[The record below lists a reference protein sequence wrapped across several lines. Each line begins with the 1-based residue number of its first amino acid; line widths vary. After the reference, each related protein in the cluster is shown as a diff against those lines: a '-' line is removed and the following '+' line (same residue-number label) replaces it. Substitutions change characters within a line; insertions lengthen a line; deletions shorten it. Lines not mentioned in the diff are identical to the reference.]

1 MTPVSDDILPA
12 EIRLA
17 LAHTPRD
24 YREALTIFF
33 DFDLRL
39 GRILS
44 GTTEPMLGQMRLAWW
59 RETLMRP
66 AKERPTGDIVLDAIG
81 KHWVGRETALIALVD
96 CWEELLAEPPLGKE
110 HARRFAQGRSRAML
124 AAFDHQGRVEDASF
138 AAVPAELWAIADLAN
153 SVSEPE
159 EREMLVTAGLSSAHR
174 VQRLSAP
181 YKGVALLGALALR
194 SLEKGGRP
202 LMEGRGA
209 SITALRAAIFGR

>member
-1 MTPVSDDILPA
+1 MTPISDDILPA

-17 LAHTPRD
+17 LAHTPRA

-66 AKERPTGDIVLDAIG
+66 VEERPNGDVVLDAIG

-96 CWEELLAEPPLGKE
+96 CWEELLAEPPLGE
-110 HARRFAQGRSRAML
+110 DHARRFAQGRSRAMA
-124 AAFDHQGRVEDASF
+124 AAFGHQGGVRGASGV
-138 AAVPAELWAIADLAN
+138 AVSAELWAIADLAT
-153 SVSEPE
+153 SVSGPD
-159 EREMLVTAGLSSAHR
+159 EREMLVTVGLSGADR
-174 VQRLSAP
+174 AEKLSAP
-181 YKGVALLGALALR
+181 YKGVAILGALALR

-209 SITALRAAIFGR
+209 SVTALRAAIFGR

>member
-1 MTPVSDDILPA
+1 MTPVSDTILPA
-12 EIRLA
+12 EIQLA
-17 LAHTPRD
+17 LAHTPQD
-24 YREALTIFF
+24 YRDALTVFF
-33 DFDLRL
+33 DLDLRL

-66 AKERPTGDIVLDAIG
+66 AHERPTGDIVLDAIG

-110 HARRFAQGRSRAML
+110 HAQRFAQGRSRAML
-124 AAFDHQGRVEDASF
+124 AAFDHQQGASDASGVS
-138 AAVPAELWAIADLAN
+138 ASAELWAIADLAN
-153 SVSEPE
+153 SVSELE
-159 EREMLVTAGLSSAHR
+159 EREMLVTVGLNAADRAERLSS
-174 VQRLSAP
+174 P

-194 SLEKGGRP
+194 SLEKGGQP

-209 SITALRAAIFGR
+209 SVTALRAAIFGR